1 MSVVKDEKAYVFG
14 GRSGNKDIENL
25 VEIDLSRLVC
35 SKVEVGGKVPKGRR
49 KPGLCMRNN
58 SIFCFSGFDGSY
70 LNDFGYFSVPTTLR
84 NTAIT
89 EDKKGK

>member
-1 MSVVKDEKAYVFG
+1 MNRWGHISVVKDEKAFVFG

-25 VEIDLSRLVC
+25 IEVDLVNLAC
-35 SKVEVGGKVPKGRR
+35 SMVDVRGKMPNGRR

-70 LNDFGYFSVPTTLR
+70 VNDFGYFTVP
-84 NTAIT
+84 
-89 EDKKGK
+89 